1 MQINMHRSAGS
12 AATGNDK
19 VVLQISCGVSEPQI
33 SARSLKPGGVRSV
46 QGQSNIYVGLSSG
59 VVGHRDRFA
68 IQPTVIPPCGTGL
81 GREEN
86 IRDRQ
91 QDHEDNQDRRDDPS
105 RQSGEG
111 PFGELL
117 QFPETKFDCQYGMFE
132 EIEYEILN
140 FEFPISKQFLNVSN
154 AQCPEKG
161 FCLPARIV
169 TRSVSGGC
177 KRVLTR
183 GNPGHCQILDRRGFS
198 STKILAMT
206 TTGIRLRKEGFPCL
220 FRMPDAPENA
230 FEKNFEIPFPKSK
243 GFENPHDTIRSF
255 LPPAPLQGSS
265 LRGCN
270 HPWQSRVLLCHA
282 VALAEAELCHAGAVA
297 EMGFLFFLD
306 CFVEDGRVY

>member
-1 MQINMHRSAGS
+1 
-12 AATGNDK
+12 
-19 VVLQISCGVSEPQI
+19 
-33 SARSLKPGGVRSV
+33 
-46 QGQSNIYVGLSSG
+46 
-59 VVGHRDRFA
+59 
-68 IQPTVIPPCGTGL
+68 
-81 GREEN
+81 
-86 IRDRQ
+86 
-91 QDHEDNQDRRDDPS
+91 
-105 RQSGEG
+105 
-111 PFGELL
+111 
-117 QFPETKFDCQYGMFE
+117 MFE

-282 VALAEAELCHAGAVA
+282 VALAEAELCYAVALAEAELCHAGVLA
-297 EMGFLFFLD
+297 EMGFLFFLVTVVRKRRDWSCRSRATGLD
-306 CFVEDGRVY
+306 CFVEDSSQRRRERGRTRKDQGVCSLLPAPLQGPSLRGCNHPWQSRVLPCYAVALAEAELCHAGVVAEATPGLRGRSSEDFQPIVVWYRFVVTEHVPSLRG

>member
-1 MQINMHRSAGS
+1 MHRSAGS

-140 FEFPISKQFLNVSN
+140 FEWL
-154 AQCPEKG
+154 
-161 FCLPARIV
+161 CLIIPAREQGLPVRIQDLCNNV
-169 TRSVSGGC
+169 
-177 KRVLTR
+177 
-183 GNPGHCQILDRRGFS
+183 
-198 STKILAMT
+198 A
-206 TTGIRLRKEGFPCL
+206 
-220 FRMPDAPENA
+220 FRHTEHRHPIKYLQS
-230 FEKNFEIPFPKSK
+230 EK
-243 GFENPHDTIRSF
+243 
-255 LPPAPLQGSS
+255 Q
-265 LRGCN
+265 
-270 HPWQSRVLLCHA
+270 
-282 VALAEAELCHAGAVA
+282 
-297 EMGFLFFLD
+297 
-306 CFVEDGRVY
+306 